1 MHLPLSPPP
10 PLLAYME
17 GVLVTEGRLHR
28 LTRSTAQEDA
38 QYLNLLPL
46 SFGGFLPSELNEQR
60 FNTYNLFVPR
70 QSAVYACILRIIATY
85 PRSNSPVRGSLT
97 AELELLIN
105 YNLLKLP
112 LGYRT
117 PDDDNGGAD
126 DDDDEDDDEGQGLS
140 DLNERVEK
148 AVCTVRNWGAVG
160 EWRDGEEWMQD
171 TLIAIIR
178 GSGDIDYLPWS
189 TR

>member
-1 MHLPLSPPP
+1 MHLPLSSPP

-17 GVLVTEGRLHR
+17 GDLVTKGRLHR
-28 LTRSTAQEDA
+28 LTRSTAQEDV

-46 SFGGFLPSELNEQR
+46 SFGGLLPSELSEQR
-60 FNTYNLFVPR
+60 FKTYSLFVPR
-70 QSAVYACILRIIATY
+70 QSAVYACILRILATY
-85 PRSNSPVRGSLT
+85 PRSNSPVRESLT

-105 YNLLKLP
+105 YNLLELP

-117 PDDDNGGAD
+117 PDDDD
-126 DDDDEDDDEGQGLS
+126 DDRDDDQRYGLS
-140 DLNERVEK
+140 DMDERVEK
-148 AVCTVRNWGAVG
+148 AVSTVRNWGAVG

-171 TLIAIIR
+171 TLIAILR